1 MKEVS
6 YVGCMCRKSATA
18 VGCSSVRRRYAALTI
33 PQAVKDMGP
42 GSSASTNNVTRVE
55 VSEWVWIPRVVR
67 KQKIERQRDPVHN
80 EKLKLSFL

>member
-1 MKEVS
+1 
-6 YVGCMCRKSATA
+6 
-18 VGCSSVRRRYAALTI
+18 
-33 PQAVKDMGP
+33 MGP